1 MALTKRVPAFSTELG
16 ENGAVGDPR
25 DQAIAVVSRDAERTR
40 LLVGDLT
47 ART

>member
-1 MALTKRVPAFSTELG
+1 MALTKRVPAFNRELG
-16 ENGAVGDPR
+16 ENEVGGDPR

-40 LLVGDLT
+40 LSVGYFT

>member
-1 MALTKRVPAFSTELG
+1 MALTKRVPAFNRELG
-16 ENGAVGDPR
+16 ENEVEDPR

-40 LLVGDLT
+40 LSVGYFT